1 MFTAKTNQINT
12 NRVNLKRNNEVLV
25 LGYIIQLYR

>member
-12 NRVNLKRNNEVLV
+12 NRVNLKRNNEVL
-25 LGYIIQLYR
+25 GYIIQLYR